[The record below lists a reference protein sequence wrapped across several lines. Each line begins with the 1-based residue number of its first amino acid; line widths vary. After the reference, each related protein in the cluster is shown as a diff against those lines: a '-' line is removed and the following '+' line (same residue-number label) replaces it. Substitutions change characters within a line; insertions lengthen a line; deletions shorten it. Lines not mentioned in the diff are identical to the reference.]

1 MIYHRNILLDKNIRA
16 AIFDADGTLLDS
28 MHIWRELGARY
39 LESLNIEPEEN
50 LAAILY
56 PMSLEQSS
64 LYLQTRYKLNFPV
77 NEIQS
82 GFLRIIENF
91 YYHEV
96 ELKQG
101 VKKFLDSLDIP
112 KVIAT
117 SGDRNLLQAALIRNG
132 INQYFS
138 KIFTCSELNTNKH
151 EPKIFLECAKF
162 LNLEPNNIAV
172 FEDALYALK
181 TAKSAN
187 FIIVG
192 VEDNSNL
199 DKRARIMNIC
209 DYYVKNFLSG
219 GL

>member
-1 MIYHRNILLDKNIRA
+1 MNYQENILLDKNIKA

-28 MHIWRELGARY
+28 MHIWRELGSRY
-39 LESLNIEPEEN
+39 LESLNIVPEKN
-50 LAAILY
+50 LAEILY
-56 PMSLEQSS
+56 PMSLEQGC
-64 LYLQTRYKLNFPV
+64 LYLQNKYNLCFPV

-91 YYHEV
+91 YYYEV

-101 VKKFLDSLDIP
+101 VKKFLDSLNIP

-117 SGDRNLLQAALIRNG
+117 SGDQNLLQAALTRNG
-132 INQYFS
+132 INKYFS

-151 EPKIFLECAKF
+151 EPKIFIECANF
-162 LNLEPNNIAV
+162 LNLKPNNIAV

-187 FIIVG
+187 FITVG
-192 VEDNSNL
+192 VEDNSNI
-199 DKRARIMNIC
+199 DKRARIINIC
-209 DYYVKNFLSG
+209 DYHVKNFIDFI
-219 GL
+219 